1 MTRRRIA
8 LIAVLGTTAASAG
21 VAAVTAGGTPAP
33 APLVSVGHL
42 IDPYA
47 AGTPSEG
54 RIEVRATAPGTRDA
68 YAVLWHAWQD
78 RRDPEDR
85 RTCNI
90 PGPERELR
98 TYPVR
103 DPGLCMPDPIP
114 EGSPFPVLTNG
125 GGSVGRPFVLSGT
138 VMPEVR
144 RLTVDG
150 PGGRHAV
157 PISPHRSF
165 LLVYAP
171 SARGGATLTAVLAD
185 GSTAFHEVSVG
196 ARRAPPPPGAS

>member
-1 MTRRRIA
+1 VTRRQLA
-8 LIAVLGTTAASAG
+8 LIAVLGTTAAAG
-21 VAAVTAGGTPAP
+21 GLAAVTAGGDPAP
-33 APLVSVGHL
+33 VPLVSVGRL
-42 IDPYA
+42 VEAYA
-47 AGTPSEG
+47 AGTPPEG
-54 RIEVRATAPGTRDA
+54 LIELRATAPGTGET

-90 PGPERELR
+90 PAPERELR

-103 DPGLCMPDPIP
+103 DPGLCMPHPIP

-138 VMPEVR
+138 VMPEVE

-171 SARGGATLTAVLAD
+171 TARGTATLTAELAD
-185 GSTAFHEVSVG
+185 GTTGFHVTSVG
-196 ARRAPPPPGAS
+196 ARTAPPPPSG